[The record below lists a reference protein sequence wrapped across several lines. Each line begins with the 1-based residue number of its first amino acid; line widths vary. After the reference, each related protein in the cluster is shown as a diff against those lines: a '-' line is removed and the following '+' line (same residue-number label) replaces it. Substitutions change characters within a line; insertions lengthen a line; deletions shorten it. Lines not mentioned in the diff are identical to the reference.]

1 MGMSRAVD
9 DARDAVDARGF
20 NVAADD
26 LWEIEAD
33 PLVDLDETRV
43 GMVVAVDLDSESV
56 VVVAGKR
63 QAPGSGSST
72 CGDVGY
78 VESNFATSLHRTASR
93 QLKRRRDRCCLL
105 LSIIFLKGLVRGIN
119 WGTCR

>member
-1 MGMSRAVD
+1 MSRAVD

-56 VVVAGKR
+56 VVATGKR
-63 QAPGSGSST
+63 QAAGSRSST
-72 CGDVGY
+72 CGDVG
-78 VESNFATSLHRTASR
+78 
-93 QLKRRRDRCCLL
+93 
-105 LSIIFLKGLVRGIN
+105 
-119 WGTCR
+119 